1 MSFRKNE
8 EINRKILFFKRK
20 IQRSNFPDHPLFLRG
35 QKKPSNPDSIGVSS
49 HGPEKGVRKL
59 LPKYQDKDPYR
70 VE

>member
-1 MSFRKNE
+1 MSFKKNK

-20 IQRSNFPDHPLFLRG
+20 IQRSNFPDLPPIFKRS
-35 QKKPSNPDSIGVSS
+35 KRPSNPDSIGVS
-49 HGPEKGVRKL
+49 GYGLERGVRKL